1 MPEPSDTRGFLAGD
15 TTAILARR
23 VRAGEEPAFQ
33 AWGRAFGEAMAA
45 FPGFRDCRLVPPVA
59 GGQAEWVFVVTFD
72 GPGTLR
78 AWLDSEVR
86 RSWLARAEPMVEQS
100 GPLQVVSGLEALFG
114 LLPPSVAR
122 PPAVWKLAAVTL
134 VALYPV
140 ALLNGWAITPRLQG
154 LPLAV
159 RALVASAVTVA
170 LMTWG
175 VMPLATRAFRH
186 WLYPRRESTPPS
198 GSG

>member
-1 MPEPSDTRGFLAGD
+1 MSEQATFQGLQAGD
-15 TTAILARR
+15 ATAILARR
-23 VRAGEEPAFQ
+23 VRPGQEPAFQ

-45 FPGFRDCRLVPPVA
+45 FPGFRDCRLVPPIA

-72 GPGTLR
+72 GSGTLR

-86 RSWLARAEPMVEQS
+86 RTWLARAEPLVEES

-114 LLPPSVAR
+114 LLSPSVAR

-140 ALLNGWAITPRLQG
+140 ALLNGWAIAPRLQG
-154 LPLAV
+154 LPLPV
-159 RALVASAVTVA
+159 RALVASVVTVA
-170 LMTWG
+170 VMTWG
-175 VMPLATRAFRH
+175 IMPLATRAFRH
-186 WLYPRRESTPPS
+186 WLYPSLRP
-198 GSG
+198 